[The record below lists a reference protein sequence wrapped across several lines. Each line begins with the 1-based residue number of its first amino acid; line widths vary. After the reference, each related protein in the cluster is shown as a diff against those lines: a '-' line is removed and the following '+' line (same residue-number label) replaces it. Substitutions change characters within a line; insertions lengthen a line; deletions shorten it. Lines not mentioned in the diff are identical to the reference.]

1 MAQGRSWWCWNTL
14 VALDHGGG
22 YMDRP
27 LRSNPMTL
35 HTQLRLDPFTFQ
47 VQPVLQGHD
56 MQSVGD
62 GLKAEPTCNISAP
75 SGDSIGCYCSVAQ
88 LCSTFATSWTAG
100 HQASLSFTI
109 SWSLL
114 KPMSI
119 ESVMPSNHLS
129 SPSPPAFNLS
139 QHQGLFQGVSSSHH
153 FFFRL
158 IGLSK
163 PFRSKHYK

>member
-1 MAQGRSWWCWNTL
+1 MYLSPGRGWWASNMAQGRSWWCWNTL

-109 SWSLL
+109 SHCFAQTYVHQVRDA
-114 KPMSI
+114 I
-119 ESVMPSNHLS
+119 QPSYPLS
-129 SPSPPAFNLS
+129 SPSPSTFSHS
-139 QHQGLFQGVSSSHH
+139 QDQVFSNESVLPV
-153 FFFRL
+153 R
-158 IGLSK
+158 
-163 PFRSKHYK
+163 